1 MFGGHRYFWSIGREV
16 RTTENLEKDRLHDVV
31 EQNLIAARGSPGSP
45 WDPERQATLCQ
56 LSGLA
61 LSFVCLVPPHLV
73 TVGESHPGESA
84 TLCSRVRAPWDLLSV
99 RDTKPETVFPFKCNF
114 VLQERRKARKRV
126 LVHLTIVRCG
136 LIPL

>member
-31 EQNLIAARGSPGSP
+31 EQNSIAARGSPGSP

-73 TVGESHPGESA
+73 TVGKSHPGESA
-84 TLCSRVRAPWDLLSV
+84 TLCSRVRAPGTFSLFGTQNLRLFFLLNATLFC
-99 RDTKPETVFPFKCNF
+99 RRGER
-114 VLQERRKARKRV
+114 QEREC
-126 LVHLTIVRCG
+126 LFI
-136 LIPL
+136 